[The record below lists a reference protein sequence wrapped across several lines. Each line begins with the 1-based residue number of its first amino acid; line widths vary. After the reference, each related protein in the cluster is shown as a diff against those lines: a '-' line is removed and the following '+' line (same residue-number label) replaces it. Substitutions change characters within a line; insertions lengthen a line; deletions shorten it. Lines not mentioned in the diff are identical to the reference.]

1 MDDLIKKYLYDILEA
16 IAFIKEALEEIE
28 GFSYY
33 QSHKLFKPSIERK
46 LGIIGEAVNKANQ
59 IDPDLPISNKF
70 RIISMRNR
78 LIHSYDAVDDVLVWE
93 VITKHLPV
101 LEVEV
106 KELMKK

>member
-33 QSHKLFKPSIERK
+33 QSHKLYKPSTERK

-59 IDPDLPISNKF
+59 IKPDLPAPRPIPRS
-70 RIISMRNR
+70 
-78 LIHSYDAVDDVLVWE
+78 DDSQTGFFTSPPAPL
-93 VITKHLPV
+93 
-101 LEVEV
+101 LEKRSGGRRV
-106 KELMKK
+106 